1 MYECKSKPTFLRRL
15 GQRVLLIF
23 INQFP
28 FLHKMDNLIVMCKH
42 RNVEYLFNKS
52 LQPILLTKVEKAHC
66 FKLNNDDFEKFN
78 KVLKKRKLFKV
89 SKNANM
95 QKIYEKISSLE
106 TLILQRIE
114 ADEKAGRSSEDSS
127 DI

>member
-28 FLHKMDNLIVMCKH
+28 FLHKMDNLVVICKH
-42 RNVEYLFNKS
+42 RNVEYLFKMS
-52 LQPILLTKVEKAHC
+52 LQPILLSRNGMNHC

-78 KVLKKRKLFKV
+78 KILKNR
-89 SKNANM
+89 ANL
-95 QKIYEKISSLE
+95 KISIEKDLRLE
-106 TLILQRIE
+106 RLILQRLGTNKRTE
-114 ADEKAGRSSEDSS
+114 MN
-127 DI
+127 